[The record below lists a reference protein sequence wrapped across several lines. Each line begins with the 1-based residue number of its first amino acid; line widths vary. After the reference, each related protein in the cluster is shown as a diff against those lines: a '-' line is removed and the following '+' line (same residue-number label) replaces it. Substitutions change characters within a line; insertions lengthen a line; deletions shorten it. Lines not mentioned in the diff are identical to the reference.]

1 MFVNTNLKKL
11 VIPAISA
18 ELLRL
23 EKAAENYKISDIYQQ
38 KFQKYAS
45 FEDKM
50 AAKEIACTIVRM
62 GHFVNVLRYAS
73 IHTDAQ
79 LWGAKVEQI
88 YLDLVKCEARLSGT
102 PNALNQ
108 AGMMLAEIRQKQC
121 QELVQLFDQL
131 RLNIIDAGYTYQP
144 EIWA

>member
-11 VIPAISA
+11 VIPTIPQ

-23 EKAAENYKISDIYQQ
+23 EKAAENYKISDIYHQNV
-38 KFQKYAS
+38 QKYAS
-45 FEDKM
+45 FEDKID
-50 AAKEIACTIVRM
+50 ASKIACAIVRL
-62 GHFVNVLRYAS
+62 GHFVNVLRMAS
-73 IHTDAQ
+73 IYTDAQ
-79 LWGAKVEQI
+79 FWVARVEEF

-108 AGMMLAEIRQKQC
+108 AGMMLAEIRQRQC
-121 QELVQLFDQL
+121 QELLVLFHQL

-144 EIWA
+144 EI

>member
-11 VIPAISA
+11 VIPTIPQ

-23 EKAAENYKISDIYQQ
+23 EKASENYTISDIFDQNV
-38 KFQKYAS
+38 QKYAS
-45 FEDKM
+45 FEDKTD
-50 AAKEIACTIVRM
+50 ASKIACAIVRM

-79 LWGAKVEQI
+79 LWGAKVEQM
-88 YLDLVKCEARLSGT
+88 YLDLVKLEARLSGT

-108 AGMMLAEIRQKQC
+108 AGVMLAKIRQRQC
-121 QELVQLFDQL
+121 QELLVLFHQL
-131 RLNIIDAGYTYQP
+131 RLNIINAGYTYQP
-144 EIWA
+144 QN

>member
-11 VIPAISA
+11 VIPTIPQ

-45 FEDKM
+45 FEDEM
-50 AAKEIACTIVRM
+50 DAKKIACAIVCM
-62 GHFVNVLRYAS
+62 GHFVNVLRTAS
-73 IHTDAQ
+73 IYTDAQ
-79 LWGAKVEQI
+79 IWGAKVEQM
-88 YLDLVKCEARLSGT
+88 YLDLVKLEARLSGT

-108 AGMMLAEIRQKQC
+108 VGMMLAEIRQRQC
-121 QELVQLFDQL
+121 QELVKLFDQL
-131 RLNIIDAGYTYQP
+131 RLNIIDAGYTYHP
-144 EIWA
+144 EI

>member
-11 VIPAISA
+11 VIPTIPQ

-23 EKAAENYKISDIYQQ
+23 EKAADKCKISDIYQQ
-38 KFQKYAS
+38 NVQKYAS
-45 FEDKM
+45 FEDKTD
-50 AAKEIACTIVRM
+50 ASNVACAVVNK
-62 GHFVNVLRYAS
+62 GNNVNVVKHAS

-79 LWGAKVEQI
+79 FWGTNIEKL

-108 AGMMLAEIRQKQC
+108 AGMMLAKIRQRQC
-121 QELVQLFDQL
+121 QELVKLFDQL

-144 EIWA
+144 QNWA

>member
-11 VIPAISA
+11 VIPTIPQ

-45 FEDKM
+45 FEDEM
-50 AAKEIACTIVRM
+50 DAKKIACAIVRM
-62 GHFVNVLRYAS
+62 GHFVNILRTAS
-73 IHTDAQ
+73 IYTDAQ
-79 LWGAKVEQI
+79 LWGAKVEQM
-88 YLDLVKCEARLSGT
+88 YLDLVKLEARLSGT

-108 AGMMLAEIRQKQC
+108 VGMMLAEIRQRQC
-121 QELVQLFDQL
+121 QELVKLFDQL
-131 RLNIIDAGYTYQP
+131 RLNIIDAGYTYHP
-144 EIWA
+144 EI

>member
-11 VIPAISA
+11 VIPTIPQ

-38 KFQKYAS
+38 VGQKYAS
-45 FEDKM
+45 SEDRVDSCK
-50 AAKEIACTIVRM
+50 IACAIVHM

-73 IHTDAQ
+73 IHTDVQ
-79 LWGAKVEQI
+79 LWGAKVEQM

-108 AGMMLAEIRQKQC
+108 VGMMLAEIRQKQC
-121 QELVQLFDQL
+121 QELLKLFDQL
-131 RLNIIDAGYTYQP
+131 GKNIIDAGYTYHP
-144 EIWA
+144 EIWN

>member
-11 VIPAISA
+11 VIPTIPQ

-23 EKAAENYKISDIYQQ
+23 EKAAKKYNILDIYQQ

-45 FEDKM
+45 FEDEM
-50 AAKEIACTIVRM
+50 DAKEIACAIVRM
-62 GHFVNVLRYAS
+62 GHFVNVVKHAS

-79 LWGAKVEQI
+79 FWGVTVEQL

-108 AGMMLAEIRQKQC
+108 VGMMLAEIRQRQC
-121 QELVQLFDQL
+121 QELMKLFEQL
-131 RLNIIDAGYTYQP
+131 RLNIIDAGYTYHP
-144 EIWA
+144 EI

>member
-23 EKAAENYKISDIYQQ
+23 EKAAENYKISDIYHQNV
-38 KFQKYAS
+38 QKYAS
-45 FEDKM
+45 FEDKIE
-50 AAKEIACTIVRM
+50 ASKVACVIVRM
-62 GHFVNVLRYAS
+62 GHFVNVLRTAS
-73 IHTDAQ
+73 IYTDAQ
-79 LWGAKVEQI
+79 LWGAKVEQM
-88 YLDLVKCEARLSGT
+88 YLDLVKCEAHLSGT

-108 AGMMLAEIRQKQC
+108 VGMMLAEIRQRQC

-131 RLNIIDAGYTYQP
+131 RLNIIDAGYTYHP
-144 EIWA
+144 EI

>member
-38 KFQKYAS
+38 NVQKYAS
-45 FEDKM
+45 FEDKID
-50 AAKEIACTIVRM
+50 ASIIACAIVRM
-62 GHFVNVLRYAS
+62 GHFVNVVKHAS

-79 LWGAKVEQI
+79 FWGAVVEQL
-88 YLDLVKCEARLSGT
+88 YLDLVKCEACLSGT

-108 AGMMLAEIRQKQC
+108 AGMMLAEIRQRQC
-121 QELVQLFDQL
+121 QELLGLFHQL

-144 EIWA
+144 QN

>member
-23 EKAAENYKISDIYQQ
+23 EKAAENYKISDIYHQNV
-38 KFQKYAS
+38 QKYAS
-45 FEDKM
+45 FEDKIE
-50 AAKEIACTIVRM
+50 ASKVACVIVRM
-62 GHFVNVLRYAS
+62 GHFVNVLRTAS
-73 IHTDAQ
+73 IYTDAQ
-79 LWGAKVEQI
+79 LWGAKVEQM
-88 YLDLVKCEARLSGT
+88 YLDLVKCEAHLSGT

-108 AGMMLAEIRQKQC
+108 VGMMLAEIRQRQC

-144 EIWA
+144 QN

>member
-11 VIPAISA
+11 VIPTISA

-23 EKAAENYKISDIYQQ
+23 EESAKKYNISDIYQQ

-45 FEDKM
+45 FEDEID
-50 AAKEIACTIVRM
+50 AKKIACAIIHI
-62 GHFVNVLRYAS
+62 GKFVHVLRTAS
-73 IHTDAQ
+73 IYTDTRFWSAN
-79 LWGAKVEQI
+79 VEKS
-88 YLDLVKCEARLSGT
+88 YLDLVKLEARLSGT

-144 EIWA
+144 QNWA

>member
-11 VIPAISA
+11 VIPAISV

-38 KFQKYAS
+38 NVQKYAS
-45 FEDKM
+45 FEDKIDSC
-50 AAKEIACTIVRM
+50 KIACAVVHM
-62 GHFVNVLRYAS
+62 GQFVNVLRDAS
-73 IHTDAQ
+73 IHTDTQ
-79 LWGAKVEQI
+79 FWGARVEEF

-108 AGMMLAEIRQKQC
+108 AGMMLAEIRQRQC
-121 QELVQLFDQL
+121 QELLVLFHQL

-144 EIWA
+144 QN

>member
-11 VIPAISA
+11 VIPTIPQ

-45 FEDKM
+45 FEDEIDSCK
-50 AAKEIACTIVRM
+50 IACAIVRM
-62 GHFVNVLRYAS
+62 GHFVNVVKHAS

-79 LWGAKVEQI
+79 LWGAKVEQM
-88 YLDLVKCEARLSGT
+88 YLDLVKCEAHLSGT

-121 QELVQLFDQL
+121 QELLKLFDQL
-131 RLNIIDAGYTYQP
+131 GKNIIDTGYTYHP
-144 EIWA
+144 EI

>member
-1 MFVNTNLKKL
+1 MFVNTKIKKL

-23 EKAAENYKISDIYQQ
+23 EKASENYTISDIFDQNV
-38 KFQKYAS
+38 QKYAS
-45 FEDKM
+45 FEDKTD
-50 AAKEIACTIVRM
+50 ASKIACAIVRM

-79 LWGAKVEQI
+79 LWGAKVEQM
-88 YLDLVKCEARLSGT
+88 YLDLVKLEARLSGT

-108 AGMMLAEIRQKQC
+108 AGVMLAKIRQRQC
-121 QELVQLFDQL
+121 QELLVLFHQL
-131 RLNIIDAGYTYQP
+131 RLNIINAGYTYQP
-144 EIWA
+144 QN

>member
-11 VIPAISA
+11 VIPTIPQ

-23 EKAAENYKISDIYQQ
+23 EKAADKYKISDIYHQNV
-38 KFQKYAS
+38 QKYAS
-45 FEDKM
+45 FEDKIDSC
-50 AAKEIACTIVRM
+50 KIACAIVRM

-79 LWGAKVEQI
+79 LWGAKVEQM
-88 YLDLVKCEARLSGT
+88 YLDLIKLEARLSGT

-108 AGMMLAEIRQKQC
+108 AGVMLAEIRQRQC
-121 QELVQLFDQL
+121 QELVRLFEQL
-131 RLNIIDAGYTYQP
+131 RLNIIDAGYTYHP
-144 EIWA
+144 EI

>member
-23 EKAAENYKISDIYQQ
+23 EKAAENYKISDIYDQNV
-38 KFQKYAS
+38 QKYAS
-45 FEDKM
+45 FEDKIDSC
-50 AAKEIACTIVRM
+50 KIACAVVRM
-62 GHFVNVLRYAS
+62 GHFVNVVKHAS
-73 IHTDAQ
+73 IHTDAKF
-79 LWGAKVEQI
+79 WGAKVEQM

-108 AGMMLAEIRQKQC
+108 AGMMLAKIRQRQC
-121 QELVQLFDQL
+121 QELVRLFDQL

-144 EIWA
+144 QN

>member
-23 EKAAENYKISDIYQQ
+23 EKASENYTISDIYQQ
-38 KFQKYAS
+38 VGQKYVS
-45 FEDKM
+45 FEDKIDSC
-50 AAKEIACTIVRM
+50 KIACAIV
-62 GHFVNVLRYAS
+62 GLGQFVRVLRTAS
-73 IHTDAQ
+73 IHTDTQ
-79 LWGAKVEQI
+79 FWGVEVEKL

-108 AGMMLAEIRQKQC
+108 VGMMLAEIRQRQC
-121 QELVQLFDQL
+121 QELVKLFDQL

-144 EIWA
+144 QN

>member
-11 VIPAISA
+11 VIPTIPQ

-38 KFQKYAS
+38 VGQKYAS

-50 AAKEIACTIVRM
+50 DAKEIACAIVRM
-62 GHFVNVLRYAS
+62 GHFVNVLRTAS
-73 IHTDAQ
+73 IYTDAQ
-79 LWGAKVEQI
+79 LWGAKVEQM
-88 YLDLVKCEARLSGT
+88 YLDLVKLEARLSGT

-108 AGMMLAEIRQKQC
+108 AGMMLAEIRQRQC
-121 QELVQLFDQL
+121 QELLVLFRQL
-131 RLNIIDAGYTYQP
+131 RLNIINAGYTYQP
-144 EIWA
+144 QN

>member
-11 VIPAISA
+11 VIPTIPQ

-23 EKAAENYKISDIYQQ
+23 EKASENYTISDIFDQNV
-38 KFQKYAS
+38 QKYAS
-45 FEDKM
+45 FEDKIDSCN
-50 AAKEIACTIVRM
+50 IACAIVRM

-79 LWGAKVEQI
+79 LWGAKVEQM
-88 YLDLVKCEARLSGT
+88 YLDLVKLEARLSGT

-108 AGMMLAEIRQKQC
+108 AGVMLAKIRQRQC
-121 QELVQLFDQL
+121 QELLVLFHQL
-131 RLNIIDAGYTYQP
+131 RLNIINAGYTYQP
-144 EIWA
+144 QN

>member
-11 VIPAISA
+11 VIPTIPQ

-23 EKAAENYKISDIYQQ
+23 EAQNYKISDIYQQ

-45 FEDKM
+45 FEDEM
-50 AAKEIACTIVRM
+50 DAKKIACAIVRM
-62 GHFVNVLRYAS
+62 GHFVNVLRTAS
-73 IHTDAQ
+73 IYTDAQ
-79 LWGAKVEQI
+79 FWGVEVEQM
-88 YLDLVKCEARLSGT
+88 YLDLVKLEARLSGT

-108 AGMMLAEIRQKQC
+108 VGMMLAEIRQRQC
-121 QELVQLFDQL
+121 QELVKLFDQL
-131 RLNIIDAGYTYQP
+131 RLNIIDAGYTYHP

>member
-23 EKAAENYKISDIYQQ
+23 EKAADKYKISDIYHQNV
-38 KFQKYAS
+38 QKYAS
-45 FEDKM
+45 FEDEIDASK
-50 AAKEIACTIVRM
+50 IACAIVHM
-62 GHFVNVLRYAS
+62 GHFVNVLRVAS

-79 LWGAKVEQI
+79 LWGAKVEQM
-88 YLDLVKCEARLSGT
+88 YLDLIVLEARLSGT

-108 AGMMLAEIRQKQC
+108 AGMMLAEIRQRQC
-121 QELVQLFDQL
+121 QELVKLFDQL
-131 RLNIIDAGYTYQP
+131 RLNIIDAGYTYHP
-144 EIWA
+144 EI

>member
-11 VIPAISA
+11 VIPTIPQ

-23 EKAAENYKISDIYQQ
+23 EKAADKYKISDIHQQ
-38 KFQKYAS
+38 NVQKYAS
-45 FEDKM
+45 FEDKIDSC
-50 AAKEIACTIVRM
+50 KIACAIVRM

-79 LWGAKVEQI
+79 LWGAKVEQM
-88 YLDLVKCEARLSGT
+88 YLDLVKCEAHLSGT

-108 AGMMLAEIRQKQC
+108 AGMMLAEIRQRQC
-121 QELVQLFDQL
+121 QELLKLFDQL
-131 RLNIIDAGYTYQP
+131 GKNIIDAGYTHHS
-144 EIWA
+144 EI

>member
-11 VIPAISA
+11 AIPTISQ

-23 EKAAENYKISDIYQQ
+23 EKAAENYKILDIYQQ

-45 FEDKM
+45 FEDERD
-50 AAKEIACTIVRM
+50 AKEIACAIVHM

-79 LWGAKVEQI
+79 FWGTNIEKL
-88 YLDLVKCEARLSGT
+88 YLVLVKCEARLSGT

-108 AGMMLAEIRQKQC
+108 AGMMLAEIRQRQC
-121 QELVQLFDQL
+121 QELVKLFDQL
-131 RLNIIDAGYTYQP
+131 RLNIIDAGYTYHP
-144 EIWA
+144 EI